1 MFWYDNTAFSSP
13 RRRANLFQITDGLCA
28 STCTIFTELM
38 KGQGV
43 RTIAF
48 GGRPKNA
55 PMQSMGGVKGAQL
68 QPLQMLSGVPA
79 GVARLL
85 KLASAQGKEPLTKDE
100 LQRLNSTIV
109 TPLDEFPLIL
119 KGGGVNIVNAF
130 SPTNH
135 RLPRQFMYEAAECR
149 RFFTAKNIFHR
160 ETAWASAADAMF
172 HNGGCVPGSTNG
184 AGSLRTTLGKGR

>member
-1 MFWYDNTAFSSP
+1 MIITAFSSP
-13 RRRANLFQITDGLCA
+13 RIRANPFQITDGICA

-55 PMQSMGGVKGAQL
+55 PMQGMGGVKGAQVQTLKVISAVPTIIEELL
-68 QPLQMLSGVPA
+68 Q
-79 GVARLL
+79 R
-85 KLASAQGKEPLTKDE
+85 ASAQGIEPLTKDE
-100 LQRLNSTIV
+100 LQRLNNTIV
-109 TPLDEFPLIL
+109 TPLEEFPLTL
-119 KGGGVNIVNAF
+119 KGGNVNIVNAF

-135 RLPRQFMYEAAECR
+135 HLPRQFMYEAAECR
-149 RFFTAKNIFHR
+149 RFFTAKNIFYR
-160 ETAWASAADAMF
+160 ESAWASAADAMF